1 MLSLEP
7 VFLTRVLDACN
18 FHDSGESMYRS
29 SIVLTAAVL
38 ISAVGACAEK
48 SGSIRWEGS
57 IEEALALSA
66 SDGNPVMLY
75 FTFVG

>member
-1 MLSLEP
+1 
-7 VFLTRVLDACN
+7 
-18 FHDSGESMYRS
+18 MYRS

-38 ISAVGACAEK
+38 TFAVGACAEK

-66 SDGNPVMLY
+66 RDGNPVMLY

>member
-1 MLSLEP
+1 
-7 VFLTRVLDACN
+7 
-18 FHDSGESMYRS
+18 MYRS

-38 ISAVGACAEK
+38 IFAVEACAER
-48 SGSIRWEGS
+48 SSSINSIRWEGS

-66 SDGNPVMLY
+66 SDGKPVMLY